1 MRGEELGFLLNE
13 GLETTLVN
21 RKLVFCGETSGSD
34 VEGIVITLNKR

>member
-13 GLETTLVN
+13 GLETALIN

-34 VEGIVITLNKR
+34 VECIIITLNQQ